1 MNRSP
6 VGSLGRRLSWWLA
19 LQTLSGLGAV
29 CLVVYV
35 VAAMSLSV
43 RQTDS
48 LSQKQTLIRHVLDEA
63 AKDGNLAELK
73 HRLDDFLLGHEDLAL
88 TLDAG
93 AGAPLYR
100 SSGAAT
106 SAATSAVQ
114 RRAQFD
120 VPFALPGAVQGVRSV
135 TATLI
140 LDTRS
145 DQQLLRRL
153 GFTLFGAAAVGALLV
168 SLGGFR
174 LVRRGLAPVR
184 HLVEQTRHLAADTLR
199 QRLDGSAQPDELQ
212 PLVEQFNALLHRLSQ
227 AYEQLEGFNAD
238 VAHELCTPLT
248 TLISATELA
257 LRKTRSVDDLREV
270 LGSNLEELRRLAGIV
285 HDMLF
290 LSHADRGAKARRDFT
305 PSLAAVAAAVVECH
319 EAALEDVQVAVQ
331 VVGDAACDVDV
342 ALVRRALSN
351 LVGNATR
358 YATRR
363 STVRVE
369 ITEQPGLQVRIAVV
383 NQGPTIAA
391 DQLPRLFD
399 RFFRGDSARS
409 DAGSHHGL
417 GLAIVAAIARMHG
430 GQLLALSAGGLT
442 TIGLTLEALHSATTS
457 GQPPPASGQ
466 EHAGTEPNSRK

>member
-19 LQTLSGLGAV
+19 LQTLAGLGVV

-35 VAAMSLSV
+35 VAAMSLSA

-48 LSQKQTLIRHVLDEA
+48 LSQKQALIRHVLDEA
-63 AKDGNLAELK
+63 ATDGNLAELK

-88 TLDAG
+88 SLDAG
-93 AGAPLYR
+93 AGEPLYR

-106 SAATSAVQ
+106 SASTSAVQ

-120 VPFALPGAVQGVRSV
+120 VPFALPGAVQSARSV
-135 TATLI
+135 TATLT

-153 GFTLFGAAAVGALLV
+153 AFTLFSAAAVGALLV

-212 PLVEQFNALLHRLSQ
+212 PLVALFNALLHRLSQ

-257 LRKTRSVDDLREV
+257 LRKTRSPDELREV

-290 LSHADRGAKARRDFT
+290 LSHADRGAKARREAT
-305 PSLAAVAAAVVECH
+305 PSLAAVAAAVVEYH

-358 YATRR
+358 YATRG
-363 STVRVE
+363 STVKVE
-369 ITEQPGLQVRIAVV
+369 ITEQPGGQVRVVVV
-383 NQGPTIAA
+383 NQGPTIPA

-430 GQLLALSAGGLT
+430 GQPVAQSGGGLT
-442 TIGLTLEALHSATTS
+442 AIGLTLNAVDSATTNC
-457 GQPPPASGQ
+457 PPSPAG
-466 EHAGTEPNSRK
+466 EHGHAGTASVART

>member
-1 MNRSP
+1 MTGNP

-19 LQTLSGLGAV
+19 LQTLAGLGAV

-35 VAAMSLSV
+35 IAAMSLSA

-63 AKDGNLAELK
+63 SKDGNLAELK

-88 TLDAG
+88 SLDAD
-93 AGAPLYR
+93 AGEPLYR

-106 SAATSAVQ
+106 SAATSAIQ

-120 VPFALPGAVQGVRSV
+120 VPFALPGAAQGARSV
-135 TATLI
+135 TATLT

-145 DQQLLRRL
+145 DHQLLRRL

-199 QRLDGSAQPDELQ
+199 QQLDGSAQPDELQ

-227 AYEQLEGFNAD
+227 AYDQLEGFNAD

-290 LSHADRGAKARRDFT
+290 LSHADRGAKARRDNT
-305 PSLAAVAAAVVECH
+305 PSLAAVAAAVVEYH
-319 EAALEDVQVAVQ
+319 DAALEDVQVAVQ

-358 YATRR
+358 FATRG

-369 ITEQPGLQVRIAVV
+369 ITEQPGRQVRIAVV
-383 NQGPTIAA
+383 NRGPTIAA

-430 GQLLALSAGGLT
+430 GQPVALSAGGLT
-442 TIGLTLEALHSATTS
+442 TIGLTMEALHPATTS
-457 GQPPPASGQ
+457 CQPLPASRQ
-466 EHAGTEPNSRK
+466 PHAGSEPNSGK

>member
-1 MNRSP
+1 MSRLP

-19 LQTLSGLGAV
+19 LQTLAGLGAV
-29 CLVVYV
+29 CAVVYA
-35 VAAMSLSV
+35 VAAMSLSA
-43 RQTDS
+43 RQTES
-48 LSQKQTLIRHVLDEA
+48 LIQKQTLIRHVLDEA
-63 AKDGNLAELK
+63 AVDGDMAELK

-88 TLDAG
+88 TLQAG
-93 AGAPLYR
+93 VGAPLYR
-100 SSGAAT
+100 TSGAA
-106 SAATSAVQ
+106 ALAVE
-114 RRAQFD
+114 RRSQFE
-120 VPFALPGAVQGVRSV
+120 VPFSPPGASQGAQSV

-145 DQQLLRRL
+145 DSRLLQRL
-153 GFTLFGAAAVGALLV
+153 AFTLFAAAAIGALLV

-184 HLVEQTRHLAADTLR
+184 DLVEQTRHLAADSLR

-212 PLVEQFNALLHRLSQ
+212 PLVEQFNALLHRLNQ

-257 LRKTRSVDDLREV
+257 LRKTRSADDLRDV
-270 LGSNLEELRRLAGIV
+270 LGSNLEELRRLSGIV

-290 LSHADRGAKARRDFT
+290 LSHADRGAMARRESA
-305 PSLAAVAAAVVECH
+305 PSLAAVAAAVIEYH
-319 EAALEDVQVAVQ
+319 EAALEEAHVSVQI
-331 VVGDAACDVDV
+331 VGDAHKEVDV

-358 YATRR
+358 YATQG
-363 STVRVE
+363 SAVRVE
-369 ITEQPGLQVRIAVV
+369 IAEQPDRQVRIAVI
-383 NQGPTIAA
+383 NQGVTIAA
-391 DQLPRLFD
+391 EQLPRLFD

-430 GQLLALSAGGLT
+430 GWPLALSDDGVT
-442 TIGLTLEALHSATTS
+442 TIGLTLGADPSTPAVGSPTTS
-457 GQPPPASGQ
+457 GSAVRSG
-466 EHAGTEPNSRK
+466 TR